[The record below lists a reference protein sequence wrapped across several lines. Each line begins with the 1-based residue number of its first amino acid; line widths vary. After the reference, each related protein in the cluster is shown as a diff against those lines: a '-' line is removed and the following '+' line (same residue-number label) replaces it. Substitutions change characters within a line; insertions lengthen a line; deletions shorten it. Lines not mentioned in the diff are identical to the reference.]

1 MLLDVTAPC
10 GLHIRIAGL
19 CAPYTG
25 VAAGWG
31 TQCYGFTTRMRG
43 VTLLTAPD
51 PVPASSNRLHL
62 MNIIIWLVV
71 GGVIGW
77 VASLIMR
84 TDAQQGILL
93 NVIVGIVGS
102 FLGGWFLSPLFGVST
117 INQSNFSIAGLLV
130 SLLGAVV
137 LLAIVNLIRRGT
149 TR

>member
-51 PVPASSNRLHL
+51 PV
-62 MNIIIWLVV
+62 NIIIWLVV